1 VQQGETL
8 KKTIL
13 ILGLMAGLLMVG
25 KSQATLIDRGNGLI
39 FDDVNN
45 ISWTKDAD
53 ISGINTWDGQNTFAA
68 NLSLAGF
75 DDFRLA
81 SIDEL
86 ASLYGQ
92 LPGAPGSNKTGDISP
107 FEDIQS
113 DYWGTEFDAFNAWD
127 FVFVNGDQF
136 IVLKFNG
143 LYGWAVRPGDSV
155 AAVPE
160 VGSGLLVGLGLLG
173 MRLARRWRGR

>member
-1 VQQGETL
+1 MKAALAHSV
-8 KKTIL
+8 
-13 ILGLMAGLLMVG
+13 VG
-25 KSQATLIDRGNGLI
+25 WVGAPRRNPEATLIDRGNGLI
-39 FDDVNN
+39 YDDVND
-45 ISWTKDAD
+45 ISWVQDAD
-53 ISGINTWDGQNTFAA
+53 VSGLNNWDGQVSWADGF
-68 NLSLAGF
+68 SLAGF

-92 LPGAPGSNKTGDISP
+92 LPGAPGSNKTGDIAP

-113 DYWGTEFDAFNAWD
+113 VYWSGTEFDTNDAWVFVFGFGGQFIGLKD
-127 FVFVNGDQF
+127 FVN
-136 IVLKFNG
+136 

-160 VGSGLLVGLGLLG
+160 VGSGLLMGLGLLG
-173 MRLARRWRGR
+173 MRLARRRRKS